1 MLILVYVISLLYM
14 IHEPKRSLIHLLTDQ
29 MEDYL

>member
-14 IHEPKRSLIHLLTDQ
+14 IREPKRSLIHLLTDQ